1 MLSLLYCFTGRCVFG
16 SGLDYFVDQYVWCRL
31 YDCSDF
37 LSVHVFLLGY
47 KQQIYCFSSSA
58 GLNTSCSS
66 FELSVLCF
74 CVVCHRPVFCVH
86 NVASL
91 SGLSIRFSL
100 SFISQMKNL
109 LISLCGYEIEMRG
122 IPEKY
127 VKEITTLE
135 WGFIWDGVLIK

>member
-1 MLSLLYCFTGRCVFG
+1 VLSLLYCFTGRCVFG

-74 CVVCHRPVFCVH
+74 CVVCHRPVFCVVCH
-86 NVASL
+86 RPVFCVPNVASL

-100 SFISQMKNL
+100 TFISQWMEYCIINIYNVKISCNKKNTL
-109 LISLCGYEIEMRG
+109 FSL
-122 IPEKY
+122 KSN
-127 VKEITTLE
+127 VKP
-135 WGFIWDGVLIK
+135 

>member
-1 MLSLLYCFTGRCVFG
+1 VLSLLYCFTGRCVFG

-74 CVVCHRPVFCVH
+74 CVVCHRPVFCVP

-100 SFISQMKNL
+100 TFISQ
-109 LISLCGYEIEMRG
+109 
-122 IPEKY
+122 
-127 VKEITTLE
+127 
-135 WGFIWDGVLIK
+135 